1 MKPNLLFSIT
11 LILCICG
18 CAPYNKNP
26 VTTYEN
32 DSEGTFQRVGGGDMK
47 TKKLSVLNTFK
58 EKVNGVLIAKVEVQ
72 NTSAKPTVFKY
83 KFDWVNEDGSVM
95 TGSSVWKTATING
108 KQSVTYKSADPRGT
122 AVDFR
127 ILFKGV

>member
-1 MKPNLLFSIT
+1 MKPTLLFT
-11 LILCICG
+11 LILLVCG

-26 VTTYEN
+26 VTTYGK

-47 TKKLSVLNTFK
+47 TKKLTVLNTFK
-58 EKVNGVLIAKVEVQ
+58 ERVNGVLVAKVEVQ
-72 NTSAKPTVFKY
+72 NTSSKPTVFKY

-95 TGSSVWKTATING
+95 TGSSVWKTATINS
-108 KQSVTYKSADPRGT
+108 KQAVTYQAADPRGT

>member
-1 MKPNLLFSIT
+1 
-11 LILCICG
+11 
-18 CAPYNKNP
+18 
-26 VTTYEN
+26 
-32 DSEGTFQRVGGGDMK
+32 MK